1 MNRLCCSGKIYSL
14 FSFFFFKDLYME
26 PAGAFLFC
34 VRVCVSALHFLSVV
48 PEFRNNRLQ
57 LTGLRRGINK
67 GQRRKY
73 FLRLFFFLTTF
84 FLTTRFTHQLL
95 FYFCFTA
102 ASPPL
107 QWSVRAFHDNLVPP
121 DGCEASVPLR
131 RQRRSRSA
139 GPLVVWWYFNG
150 RGFLLEWKRL
160 CWRLLGL
167 RLLTKK
173 NSTTTT
179 TKKSPFGRQQQCTT
193 PSEGRSTAG
202 TSSMKTNQWN
212 PFDF

>member
-14 FSFFFFKDLYME
+14 FSFFFFKDPYME
-26 PAGAFLFC
+26 PAGFFLFFFL
-34 VRVCVSALHFLSVV
+34 CVSALHFLSVV

-67 GQRRKY
+67 GQRQKY
-73 FLRLFFFLTTF
+73 FLRLFFPPHYFLLNHKVHTSTPVL
-84 FLTTRFTHQLL
+84 FLLR
-95 FYFCFTA
+95 
-102 ASPPL
+102 
-107 QWSVRAFHDNLVPP
+107 RAFRDNLVPP

-131 RQRRSRSA
+131 RWSA
-139 GPLVVWWYFNG
+139 EPLVVWWYFNG
-150 RGFLLEWKRL
+150 RGLLFEWKQL
-160 CWRLLGL
+160 YLRLLGL

-173 NSTTTT
+173 
-179 TKKSPFGRQQQCTT
+179 KSPFDRQQQCTT
-193 PSEGRSTAG
+193 LSEGRLAVG